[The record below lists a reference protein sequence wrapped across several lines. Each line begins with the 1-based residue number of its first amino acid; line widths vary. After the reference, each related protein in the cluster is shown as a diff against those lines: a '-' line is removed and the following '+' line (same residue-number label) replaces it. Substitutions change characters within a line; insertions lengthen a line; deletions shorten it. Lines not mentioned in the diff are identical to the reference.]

1 MALGSVT
8 LIIRA
13 QWQLRVA
20 EFVGRIV
27 GLVVDVLI
35 LKQTTNVNHVT
46 LEEGGTLRRTKNGRQ
61 CKYCHRLQWGRSN
74 EWTVN
79 KMPKEIQ
86 DFETWKRWKYTKRK
100 KDLTRALSKVAKLRD
115 ELDAL
120 RQSPVALQSSLGS
133 WKWTKKKWKMKKGNG
148 NLQRLMN
155 DYVAEERGK
164 VVQLVRHFP
173 LHSPRSSR

>member
-1 MALGSVT
+1 
-8 LIIRA
+8 
-13 QWQLRVA
+13 
-20 EFVGRIV
+20 
-27 GLVVDVLI
+27 
-35 LKQTTNVNHVT
+35 
-46 LEEGGTLRRTKNGRQ
+46 
-61 CKYCHRLQWGRSN
+61 
-74 EWTVN
+74 
-79 KMPKEIQ
+79 MPKEIQ

-100 KDLTRALSKVAKLRD
+100 KDLTRALTKVAKLRD